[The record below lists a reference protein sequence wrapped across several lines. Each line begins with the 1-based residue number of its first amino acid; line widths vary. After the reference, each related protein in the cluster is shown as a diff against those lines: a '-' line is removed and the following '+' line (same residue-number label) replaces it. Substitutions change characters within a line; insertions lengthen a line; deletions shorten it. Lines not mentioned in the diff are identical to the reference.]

1 VAAATDRAPTASDVP
16 EIDAKAL
23 FGTTGRVTGTETYVP
38 GGITRSSVL
47 AFTSERFGV
56 AAECAGHGTITVEVT
71 RPLAD
76 AAGNFTDV
84 ETLASYTLACPMPRP
99 TVLEADFGG
108 AGAAT
113 SLNIGVRAAQGLY
126 WRAILVDLQ
135 PGG

>member
-1 VAAATDRAPTASDVP
+1 MAAATDRAPTANDVP
-16 EIDAKAL
+16 EIDASAI
-23 FGTTGRVTGTETYVP
+23 FGTTARVTGTETYVP
-38 GGITRSSVL
+38 GGILRASVDG
-47 AFTSERFGV
+47 FTSERFGV

-76 AAGNFTDV
+76 SAGNFTDV
-84 ETLASYTLACPMPRP
+84 ETLATYTLACPMPRP

-108 AGAAT
+108 PGDAT
-113 SLNIGVRAAQGLY
+113 SLNIGVRAEQGIY